1 MSIGGND
8 RSSESGVL
16 ACQVLFRD
24 PTGKGTEASNRYRDF
39 IRYEELHQLRQRRYA
54 HAVNL
59 LGDMVLY
66 QRRRLSH
73 ENEAGLV
80 SPSMAPLAMR
90 KGKVAC
96 VGSSVP

>member
-1 MSIGGND
+1 MLKGYDAIVLRVSVGAIYRG
-8 RSSESGVL
+8 SELGVL

-24 PTGKGTEASNRYRDF
+24 PTGTGTEASNRYRDF

-73 ENEAGLV
+73 ENEARLV
-80 SPSMAPLAMR
+80 SPLDGPL
-90 KGKVAC
+90 GHGV
-96 VGSSVP
+96 